1 MKKVCVVTGTRA
13 EYGLLYWL
21 MKEIEQDEELVL
33 QVVVTGMHL
42 SPEFGLTYK
51 EIEKEFNIDK
61 KIEMLLSSDSAIG
74 ISKSMG
80 LAQISFSEAYDE
92 LQPDLVI
99 LLGDR
104 YEVFSAAAAAMI
116 SRIPIAHL
124 HGGETTEGAFDEAIR
139 HSITKMSH
147 LHFVA
152 AEEYRK
158 RVIQLGE
165 SPSRVFKV
173 GGLGIENIKRL
184 KLLSKE
190 EFEKSIHFKLT
201 EKNILVTFHPVTL
214 ERLTAR
220 DQFTEL
226 LKAIDCLEN
235 TNVIFTKANSDTDGR
250 VINKMIDDY
259 VSKHSNSIAFT
270 SLGQLRYLSALQ
282 FIDAVVGN
290 SSSGLLEAPSFKIA
304 TINIGDRQKG
314 RLEAES
320 ILNCVPEK
328 KSILSALEKSYCVE
342 FKNKLKQV
350 KSPYGDSLVSKDIV
364 KEIKNYK
371 LNDILKKTFYD
382 FKLNNER
389 KGLVYE

>member
-21 MKEIEQDEELVL
+21 MKEIEQDEEFVL

-61 KIEMLLSSDSAIG
+61 KIEMLLSSDSAVG

-104 YEVFSAAAAAMI
+104 YEIFSAATAAMI

-124 HGGETTEGAFDEAIR
+124 HGGETTEGLIDEPIR

-165 SPSRVFKV
+165 SPSRIFNV

-190 EFEKSIHFKLT
+190 EFEESINFKLAK
-201 EKNILVTFHPVTL
+201 KNILVTFHPVTL
-214 ERLTAR
+214 ETATAKE
-220 DQFTEL
+220 QFQEL
-226 LKAIDCLEN
+226 LKAIDALTE
-235 TNVIFTKANSDTDGR
+235 THVIFTKANSDTDGR

-290 SSSGLLEAPSFKIA
+290 SSSGLAEAPSFKTA

-314 RLEAES
+314 RIKAGSVLDCLPKKNHILEV
-320 ILNCVPEK
+320 LK
-328 KSILSALEKSYCVE
+328 KADTVE
-342 FKNKLKQV
+342 FKAVLNKV
-350 KSPYGDSLVSKDIV
+350 ENPYGTGYASKKIITV
-364 KEIKNYK
+364 LKNYN
-371 LNDILKKTFYD
+371 LDNILKKSFYD
-382 FKLNNER
+382 LQVTK
-389 KGLVYE
+389 